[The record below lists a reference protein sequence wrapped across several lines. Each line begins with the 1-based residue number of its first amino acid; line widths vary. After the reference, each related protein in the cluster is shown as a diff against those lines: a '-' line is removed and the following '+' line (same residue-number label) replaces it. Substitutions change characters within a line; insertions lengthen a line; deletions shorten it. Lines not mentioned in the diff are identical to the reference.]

1 MKLNFAFTY
10 IMSIKYEPAP
20 DILEKVRDLRDTIG
34 MFHIQLDN
42 ISVMRSHGS
51 SSRGTV
57 ARCHALGKIMQMA
70 LGRHGKGR
78 GFYVLEFISERFDRL
93 SEEDK
98 IKTIIHEMLH
108 IPKSFGGGFKHH
120 DFVNH
125 RNINQFFQEYKRLK
139 THK

>member
-1 MKLNFAFTY
+1 MG
-10 IMSIKYEPAP
+10 IKYEDAP
-20 DILEKVRDLRDTIG
+20 DILEIVRDLRDTMG
-34 MFHIQLDN
+34 MFHIQMDN

-57 ARCHALGKIMQMA
+57 ARCHALGKIMQKA
-70 LGRHGKGR
+70 LGRERR
-78 GFYVLEFISERFDRL
+78 GFYVLEFISERFDKL
-93 SEEDK
+93 AEDDK
-98 IKTIIHEMLH
+98 TKTIIHELLH

-139 THK
+139 TQK